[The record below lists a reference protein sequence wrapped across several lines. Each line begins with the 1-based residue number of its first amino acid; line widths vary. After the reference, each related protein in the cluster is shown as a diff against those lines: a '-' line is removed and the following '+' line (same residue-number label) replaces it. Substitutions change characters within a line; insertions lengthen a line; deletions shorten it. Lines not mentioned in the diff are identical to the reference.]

1 MARLSFGVCFA
12 PDPPPSRWV
21 ELTKLAEA
29 QGFEYAW
36 LFDSHVL
43 WQEVYPIFTLMAANT
58 RTIKIGPCVT
68 NPGTRDPTVTAS
80 ALATL
85 NAISGGRMVM
95 GIGRGD
101 SARRVLGQKPV
112 TVEEMEADCRLIR
125 DLAAGREVSYDG
137 VKVRLKWAEH
147 ELPIWVAGYG
157 PKALRAAG
165 RVADGVIIQLAD
177 PAIIK
182 WCLQFVREGAEEAGR
197 SFDDIQIQAA
207 APAFISDDLEAAR
220 EQVRW
225 FPALVSNHVVDLLKR
240 YDAQDLP
247 KALTD
252 YIKARDHYDYS
263 EHAQR
268 GAAHADFVPDDVID
282 RFCVIGT
289 VEQSRKRIEVLI
301 ENDGT
306 VLGKYRKT
314 HIPHVGPC
322 FWEKFYFKP
331 GNLGYPVW
339 DTSVGRV
346 GILICYDR
354 HFPEPARALGLKGA
368 ELVFNP
374 SATVKSL
381 SRYLWEL
388 EQPAHAVANGY
399 WIGAINRV
407 GIEKPLNDA
416 QFYGSSY
423 FCDPRGRIIGKASE
437 TEDEVLV
444 CELDLDMN
452 REVRNT
458 WQFLRDRRPE
468 SYEELVREL
477 P

>member
-1 MARLSFGVCFA
+1 VLAGNLLWSYFPAEQDIKWYDTAEPDDGPTVKRMQALARKHKMALVVPFY
-12 PDPPPSRWV
+12 
-21 ELTKLAEA
+21 EEA
-29 QGFEYAW
+29 QTG
-36 LFDSHVL
+36 
-43 WQEVYPIFTLMAANT
+43 VYYNT
-58 RTIKIGPCVT
+58 
-68 NPGTRDPTVTAS
+68 A
-80 ALATL
+80 
-85 NAISGGRMVM
+85 
-95 GIGRGD
+95 
-101 SARRVLGQKPV
+101 
-112 TVEEMEADCRLIR
+112 
-125 DLAAGREVSYDG
+125 
-137 VKVRLKWAEH
+137 
-147 ELPIWVAGYG
+147 
-157 PKALRAAG
+157 
-165 RVADGVIIQLAD
+165 
-177 PAIIK
+177 
-182 WCLQFVREGAEEAGR
+182 
-197 SFDDIQIQAA
+197 
-207 APAFISDDLEAAR
+207 
-220 EQVRW
+220 
-225 FPALVSNHVVDLLKR
+225 
-240 YDAQDLP
+240 
-247 KALTD
+247 
-252 YIKARDHYDYS
+252 
-263 EHAQR
+263 
-268 GAAHADFVPDDVID
+268 
-282 RFCVIGT
+282 
-289 VEQSRKRIEVLI
+289 VLI

-407 GIEKPLNDA
+407 GVEKPLNEA

-423 FCDPRGRIIGKASE
+423 FCDPRGRIVGKASE

-444 CELDLDMN
+444 CDLDLDMN

-468 SYEELVREL
+468 SYEDLVKEL

>member
-1 MARLSFGVCFA
+1 MQALAKKHKMALVVPFY
-12 PDPPPSRWV
+12 
-21 ELTKLAEA
+21 EEA
-29 QGFEYAW
+29 QTG
-36 LFDSHVL
+36 
-43 WQEVYPIFTLMAANT
+43 VYYNT
-58 RTIKIGPCVT
+58 
-68 NPGTRDPTVTAS
+68 A
-80 ALATL
+80 
-85 NAISGGRMVM
+85 
-95 GIGRGD
+95 
-101 SARRVLGQKPV
+101 
-112 TVEEMEADCRLIR
+112 
-125 DLAAGREVSYDG
+125 
-137 VKVRLKWAEH
+137 
-147 ELPIWVAGYG
+147 
-157 PKALRAAG
+157 
-165 RVADGVIIQLAD
+165 
-177 PAIIK
+177 
-182 WCLQFVREGAEEAGR
+182 
-197 SFDDIQIQAA
+197 
-207 APAFISDDLEAAR
+207 
-220 EQVRW
+220 
-225 FPALVSNHVVDLLKR
+225 
-240 YDAQDLP
+240 
-247 KALTD
+247 
-252 YIKARDHYDYS
+252 
-263 EHAQR
+263 
-268 GAAHADFVPDDVID
+268 
-282 RFCVIGT
+282 
-289 VEQSRKRIEVLI
+289 VLI
-301 ENDGT
+301 ENDGS

-407 GIEKPLNDA
+407 GVEKPLNEA

-423 FCDPRGRIIGKASE
+423 FCDPRGRIVGRASE

-444 CELDLDMN
+444 ADLDLDMN

-468 SYEELVREL
+468 SYEDLVKEL